1 MVRSCGYQANLRSNP
16 FNINDLGKV
25 YVKLDKVESASD
37 LVTVKIVISE
47 ATLRLQ
53 ITQVKEQRFWPYQI
67 RNLTDKTI
75 NFYQKVQTSII
86 LLTVRMLHAGNEK
99 RDATPGPPRATIP
112 TVSRLEV
119 ECVMHGT
126 IRLPTTRRLC

>member
-25 YVKLDKVESASD
+25 YVKLDKVEGASD
-37 LVTVKIVISE
+37 LVTVNIVISE

-53 ITQVKEQRFWPYQI
+53 ITQIKEQRFWPYQI

-75 NFYQKVQTSII
+75 NFYQKVPTTINV
-86 LLTVRMLHAGNEK
+86 LTIRTLHAGNEK
-99 RDATPGPPRATIP
+99 RDVTRGPPRAIIL

-119 ECVMHGT
+119 ECVMPGT
-126 IRLPTTRRLC
+126 IRLPTTRHSC